1 MARKNLIII
10 LAILLI
16 IFVAQAEIN
25 NNSIDSIPSD
35 SVSANYDINALKKLG
50 IDSIQLKY
58 IPVGEMIIYQDYYT
72 VPEFHLH
79 AMPANKFKIT
89 RALVDSVI
97 YPIDSLFIKRSAPI
111 RVGYKDLG
119 LPKGDMVSSEGPF
132 LDYRIYMHDGRI
144 LKDVE
149 YFPNNT
155 GRKKIIYSENVDKLL
170 KFLDNHLSDPVYIN
184 DSTLYINCLYKNSK

>member
-50 IDSIQLKY
+50 IDSIQLEY
-58 IPVGEMIIYQDYYT
+58 LAGSFSGEIMIYQDYYT
-72 VPEFHLH
+72 VPKFLFD
-79 AMPANKFKIT
+79 AMPANKFNIT
-89 RALVDSVI
+89 SALIDSVI
-97 YPIDSLFIKRSAPI
+97 YPIDSLFIKRSAPTI
-111 RVGYKDLG
+111 VDYKNLG
-119 LPKGDMVSSEGPF
+119 LPKGVMKSSGCSF

-144 LKDVE
+144 LKDLA
-149 YFPNNT
+149 YFQNNT
-155 GRKKIIYSENVDKLL
+155 GRKKIIYSENVEKLL
-170 KFLDNHLSDPVYIN
+170 NFIENHLRDP
-184 DSTLYINCLYKNSK
+184 LYIKSNY